1 MISKGCPKDEDYTT
15 VYQTGVSD
23 RNRDCKGKKLFNQK
37 AEIND
42 VILYIIIEIE
52 KIEISS

>member
-23 RNRDCKGKKLFNQK
+23 RNRDCIGKKLFNQK
-37 AEIND
+37 AEINE

-52 KIEISS
+52 IN